1 MKIVYLSP
9 SGQLGGAERN
19 LLDLLAG
26 LREARPSWRTE
37 VIVSADGPLAARAR
51 ELGAAVTMLRM
62 PAAASRMG
70 DSGRGALGES
80 VARRLVAAGR
90 LVRGGAAAAAYGV
103 KLRRAIRAAAPD
115 IVHSNAFKMH
125 FLGACLRPPR
135 AAMVWHIHDY
145 ISPRPIMRRLMPLC
159 APRCRV
165 AIANSDDVAADVNR
179 QCGSALPVVRVYNG
193 VDFAEFSPEGP
204 RLDLDSLAGLTPAP
218 KHTVRVGLVGT
229 MARWKG
235 HRVFLRALA
244 QIPGTIPIRGYVI
257 GGQIY
262 HTDGSEETLDAL
274 REFATELGLGERV
287 GFTGF
292 VEEPARAMRALD
304 IIVHASTSPEPFGRV
319 IAEAMASQRAVVV
332 SRAGGA
338 AELIKD
344 EETALAF
351 TPGDHVALARQLERL
366 AAEPEMRARLAR
378 NGRLSALERFDR
390 RRAVAEIIQ
399 VYQKLGRPIR
409 KFL

>member
-244 QIPGTIPIRGYVI
+244 QIPRTIPIRGYVI

-274 REFATELGLGERV
+274 REFATELGLGERI

>member
-37 VIVSADGPLAARAR
+37 VIVSAEGPLAARAR

-244 QIPGTIPIRGYVI
+244 QIPRTIPIRGYVI

-274 REFATELGLGERV
+274 REFATELGLGERI

-338 AELIKD
+338 VELIKD

-378 NGRLSALERFDR
+378 NGWLSALERFDR

-399 VYQKLGRPIR
+399 VYQELGRPIR

>member
-244 QIPGTIPIRGYVI
+244 QIPRTIPIRGYVI

-274 REFATELGLGERV
+274 REFATELGLGERI

-304 IIVHASTSPEPFGRV
+304 VIVHASTSPEPFGRV